1 MRPFFLIARL
11 SAAACFWLTGLA
23 GATQAET
30 TLRLGTDIM
39 PPYLFETSDQLLQG
53 EAKRTLDC
61 VFDQLSDYQFHTS
74 LAPWPRV
81 VRLAHRGE
89 IDGWFLYVQNAHSD
103 DFAELS
109 DPLMLESWYWYSL
122 NDVSGVSLDE
132 LKAETVLVMNGTY
145 QAIWLQ
151 SQGFTEFFSV
161 SSTDSLVRAFLAGRA
176 RHLLVSET
184 VFREAVARLN
194 GEMSAINQRFVGFI
208 PLGLYITD
216 TFSAEHPDFMPAFN
230 AAAQG
235 CRIEQVALT
244 AENEQSLA
252 KLVDPLSQWL
262 ASGWVREPVLLANAR
277 NRHLSAGEINQ
288 LDQQWVGEVQ
298 TGSFDMVSEVLSRE
312 LSSRLSLI
320 RQQSQGAFSEL
331 FITDIHGITIGAS
344 NLTSDWFQGD
354 EGPFDA
360 IVTRRQPVHIETI
373 AYDESTRQF
382 LSQIALPIHDSTG
395 ELIGM
400 LVAGVNVE
408 NALKGLR

>member
-1 MRPFFLIARL
+1 MRPFFLMARL
-11 SAAACFWLTGLA
+11 PVIVCLWVTGLA
-23 GATQAET
+23 GSTQAET

-39 PPYLFETSDQLLQG
+39 PPYLFETPDHSLQG

-61 VFDQLSDYQFHTS
+61 VFDQLPDYQFQTS

-81 VRLAHRGE
+81 VRLAHQGD
-89 IDGWFLYVQNAHSD
+89 IDGWFLYVQNTGSD
-103 DFAELS
+103 NFAELS

-122 NDVSGVSLDE
+122 NDVSGISLDE
-132 LKAETVLVMNGTY
+132 LKGETVLVMSGTY

-176 RHLLVSET
+176 QHLLVSET

-216 TFSAEHPDFMPAFN
+216 TFSAEHPDFMSAFN
-230 AAAQG
+230 AAAGG
-235 CRIEQVALT
+235 CRIEQIALT
-244 AENEQSLA
+244 ADNEQSLA
-252 KLVDPLSQWL
+252 NLVDPLSQWL
-262 ASGWVREPVLLANAR
+262 ASDWVRDPVLLANAR
-277 NRHLSAGEINQ
+277 NQYLSPEQINQ
-288 LDQQWVGEVQ
+288 IDRQWVEEVQ
-298 TGSFDMVSEVLSRE
+298 TGSYDRVSEVLSRA
-312 LSSRLSLI
+312 LSTRLSLI
-320 RQQSQGAFSEL
+320 RQQSQGVFSEL
-331 FITDIHGITIGAS
+331 FITDIYGTTIGAS
-344 NLTSDWFQGD
+344 NPTSDWFQGD

-360 IVTRRQPVHIETI
+360 IVTRRQPVQIEAI

-382 LSQIALPIHDSTG
+382 LSQIALPIRDSSG
-395 ELIGM
+395 DLIGM

-408 NALKGLR
+408 NALNGLR